1 MRTSYLRFVVL
12 HVIHIVEKEDYMLE
26 LVRKLKDLVLQYP
39 ERRSKAQKEQFIN
52 EINSFLSR
60 TTWTIKSKKESV
72 LSVLSVQNVYINCS
86 DITNRDVLLMAHYDT
101 PKSIFPLIPYF
112 SKKFGMFAGILI
124 LLGVL
129 VIFEFGLMLIVDQ
142 SIFYLFIIL
151 FVCLLLFGKNN
162 PQNTNDNS
170 SGVIAALAISQY
182 IMQEKSEL
190 IDRIGIILTD
200 KEESGLIGSGAVVK
214 LLKAARKKDSKY
226 QPLILNFD
234 SVGVPRFLY
243 LEQGKHVCIKKNL
256 KNKLDS
262 QLSCFENT
270 GKFSPLGVMSDLY
283 FLKKEKCFGFIF
295 LQKSECLDSY
305 YLANVHTAQDTY
317 IDDIHLAHFC
327 KKISNF
333 IIEYLENPNQDPNAS
348 R

>member
-1 MRTSYLRFVVL
+1 MVL
-12 HVIHIVEKEDYMLE
+12 HVIHIVKKEDYMLE

-39 ERRSKAQKEQFIN
+39 ERRSKGQKEQFIN

-60 TTWTIKSKKESV
+60 TTWTIKSKKERV
-72 LSVLSVQNVYINCS
+72 LSVFSIRNIYINCS
-86 DITNRDVLLMAHYDT
+86 DITNCDVLLMAHYDT

-112 SKKFGMFAGILI
+112 SKKFGMFAGTLI
-124 LLGVL
+124 FSGVL
-129 VIFEFGLMLIVDQ
+129 AIFEWGLWILDQLI
-142 SIFYLFIIL
+142 SNNLFLFLTFNIL
-151 FVCLLLFGKNN
+151 FLYIVLSSKKNN

-200 KEESGLIGSGAVVK
+200 KEESGLIGSGAVIK
-214 LLKAARKKDSKY
+214 LLKMARKKDSKY

-295 LQKSECLDSY
+295 LQKSECMDSY

-333 IIEYLENPNQDPNAS
+333 IIGYLENPNQNPNAS
-348 R
+348 RN